1 MVEPGTLN
9 NNNQRKNNYDFKLEF
24 SQLKAY
30 YNFRYNLKKKLKE
43 VNSNKYENEQYYLV
57 DRKWFKYWKT
67 NIGYYNICQE
77 RSKNKSYDREINDND
92 YKNILPFLQSVCNES
107 IYPLVNNEIYVNGEA
122 NPISDFIIADKK
134 SFIRFIYP
142 NPLYNNIKSFQI
154 MFFHGNFLLK
164 FSPTQFLL
172 TIKLISGE
180 KEDYWELILNLIEN
194 TNEETI
200 INNFTGL
207 DGINDW
213 LKKFDFDLDLTEQK
227 EISFYDHKIKVFN
240 KTLFINKQKKISN
253 AINPQLNNGLTQMMN
268 TNLNNNISEE
278 DLKEMEKE
286 QTHILSTRISFFN
299 KEVLN
304 NDLSMT
310 GKKVDE
316 CINNNNN
323 SNNSG
328 KNIMI
333 SNMNNNMNNKKNNNM
348 NNNMNNNLYNK
359 MNNNMNNKMNN
370 INNNLNNN
378 LFYNKNINI
387 NNNFA
392 NNINMN
398 NDINNKYNNSNN
410 KMFNNLNNM
419 NFNNMKNYN
428 AINMSENK
436 NLKGINNIQNNNILN
451 SQSNLM
457 SFSQNN
463 LTYLTFTFE
472 KYNKNIF
479 IEVDGNDKFIEVIK
493 KLEEKYSWLKTINT
507 KLYFYDEKQ
516 IENFNMTL
524 NELGIV
530 EDSDIK
536 VII

>member
-1 MVEPGTLN
+1 
-9 NNNQRKNNYDFKLEF
+9 
-24 SQLKAY
+24 
-30 YNFRYNLKKKLKE
+30 
-43 VNSNKYENEQYYLV
+43 
-57 DRKWFKYWKT
+57 
-67 NIGYYNICQE
+67 
-77 RSKNKSYDREINDND
+77 
-92 YKNILPFLQSVCNES
+92 
-107 IYPLVNNEIYVNGEA
+107 
-122 NPISDFIIADKK
+122 
-134 SFIRFIYP
+134 
-142 NPLYNNIKSFQI
+142 

-164 FSPTQFLL
+164 FSPIQFLL
-172 TIKLISGE
+172 TIKPISGE

-200 INNFTGL
+200 VNHFTGL
-207 DGINDW
+207 DDINDW

-278 DLKEMEKE
+278 DLKEMEKK
-286 QTHILSTRISFFN
+286 QTHILNKKISFVN
-299 KEVLN
+299 KEVP
-304 NDLSMT
+304 DLSMT

-328 KNIMI
+328 KNIMN
-333 SNMNNNMNNKKNNNM
+333 SNMNDNMNNKKNNNM
-348 NNNMNNNLYNK
+348 NNNMNNKMFNK
-359 MNNNMNNKMNN
+359 MNNNMNDKMNN

-387 NNNFA
+387 NNNIT

-398 NDINNKYNNSNN
+398 NDINNKNNNSNN

-428 AINMSENK
+428 EINMSENK

-451 SQSNLM
+451 SQNNLM
-457 SFSQNN
+457 SFSKNN
-463 LTYLTFTFE
+463 LTYLTFTIE
-472 KYNKNIF
+472 KYKKNIF

-493 KLEEKYSWLKTINT
+493 KLEEKYIWLKTIKN
-507 KLYFYDEKQ
+507 KLYVYDEEQ
-516 IENFNMTL
+516 IGNYNFTL

-536 VII
+536 VIIF

>member
-9 NNNQRKNNYDFKLEF
+9 NNNQRKNYDFKLEF
-24 SQLKAY
+24 QQLKAY

-92 YKNILPFLQSVCNES
+92 YNNILPFLQSLCNES
-107 IYPLVNNEIYVNGEA
+107 IYPLVNNEIYVKGEA

-134 SFIRFIYP
+134 SFIHFIYP
-142 NPLYNNIKSFQI
+142 NPLFNNIKSFQI

-207 DGINDW
+207 DDINDW
-213 LKKFDFDLDLTEQK
+213 LKKYDFDLNLTEQK
-227 EISFYDHKIKVFN
+227 EISFFDLKIKVFN

-278 DLKEMEKE
+278 DLKEMEKK
-286 QTHILSTRISFFN
+286 QTHILNKKISFVN
-299 KEVLN
+299 KEVP
-304 NDLSMT
+304 DLSMT

-328 KNIMI
+328 KNIMN
-333 SNMNNNMNNKKNNNM
+333 SNMNM
-348 NNNMNNNLYNK
+348 NNNMNNNMYNK
-359 MNNNMNNKMNN
+359 MNNNMNN
-370 INNNLNNN
+370 I
-378 LFYNKNINI
+378 
-387 NNNFA
+387 
-392 NNINMN
+392 N

-410 KMFNNLNNM
+410 KMFNNLNIYSNM

-493 KLEEKYSWLKTINT
+493 KLEKKYIWLETIKN
-507 KLYFYDEKQ
+507 KLYIYDKKQ
-516 IENFNMTL
+516 IGNFNLTL

-530 EDSDIK
+530 EDLVIK
-536 VII
+536 VIIIENFI

>member
-9 NNNQRKNNYDFKLEF
+9 NNNQRKNYDFKLEF
-24 SQLKAY
+24 QQLKAY

-134 SFIRFIYP
+134 SFIHFIYP

-240 KTLFINKQKKISN
+240 KTLFINKQK
-253 AINPQLNNGLTQMMN
+253 
-268 TNLNNNISEE
+268 NI
-278 DLKEMEKE
+278 K
-286 QTHILSTRISFFN
+286 
-299 KEVLN
+299 
-304 NDLSMT
+304 
-310 GKKVDE
+310 
-316 CINNNNN
+316 C
-323 SNNSG
+323 
-328 KNIMI
+328 
-333 SNMNNNMNNKKNNNM
+333 
-348 NNNMNNNLYNK
+348 Y
-359 MNNNMNNKMNN
+359 
-370 INNNLNNN
+370 
-378 LFYNKNINI
+378 
-387 NNNFA
+387 
-392 NNINMN
+392 
-398 NDINNKYNNSNN
+398 
-410 KMFNNLNNM
+410 
-419 NFNNMKNYN
+419 
-428 AINMSENK
+428 
-436 NLKGINNIQNNNILN
+436 
-451 SQSNLM
+451 
-457 SFSQNN
+457 
-463 LTYLTFTFE
+463 
-472 KYNKNIF
+472 
-479 IEVDGNDKFIEVIK
+479 
-493 KLEEKYSWLKTINT
+493 
-507 KLYFYDEKQ
+507 
-516 IENFNMTL
+516 
-524 NELGIV
+524 
-530 EDSDIK
+530 
-536 VII
+536 